1 MEEQEVVEEEV
12 EPDDMPNEEMADEME
27 FEALLNNLLEDYKN
41 GKS

>member
-1 MEEQEVVEEEV
+1 MEEEEEVVEEEV
-12 EPDDMPNEEMADEME
+12 EPDSEMAEEME